1 MERIDRGD
9 GFIQVI
15 KTLKEILG
23 FEIDYK
29 IINKNYPFPR
39 ICNKEENEDIKH
51 EMDSN

>member
-23 FEIDYK
+23 FEFDYEEISK
-29 IINKNYPFPR
+29 HYPYPKTS
-39 ICNKEENEDIKH
+39 NEKTSSNSKKKEI
-51 EMDSN
+51 